1 MTLTAEQ
8 LAQRRKGLTATD
20 MTKLTGLS
28 KYGGAIDV
36 LMDKRGIEAPFEDTD
51 RVKWGNILEDPIRQ
65 DYAERH
71 QVHMRVPGTLTHPKQ
86 PWAMATPDGIVWEP
100 EVALKNGEPDWGWE
114 CKTHTSWLSH
124 LYGEPGSDEVPA
136 WELVQCAWNLYVA
149 RAYYGVDMTRWDLT
163 AFVDGV
169 PTDYTIHRDP
179 ELEGMLVETGQ
190 TFWQEHVRGGKPLDP
205 DGSESYSK
213 ELARRWPK
221 HGGDLRPANEITLKA
236 VRALRATRDEIKAQ
250 KVLEETF
257 VQQIKTSIGADV
269 GLTFPGD
276 DGLEAITWKRTKDS
290 ERVDWVAAY
299 KELRDSIA
307 RWGSYF
313 HSHQIELPSLDGPI
327 KNNTSTKDGSRR
339 FCVPRSWSK

>member
-8 LAQRRKGLTATD
+8 IAMRRQGLTATD

-28 KYGGAIDV
+28 KYGGAVDV
-36 LMDKRGIEAPFEDTD
+36 LMDKRGVEAPFEDTD

-71 QVHMRVPGTLTHPKQ
+71 QVHMRVPGTLTHPEQ
-86 PWAMATPDGIVWEP
+86 PWAMATPDGVVWTP
-100 EVALKNGEPDWGWE
+100 EAALEDADPDRGWE

-149 RAYYGVDMTRWDLT
+149 RAYYGQDMTRWDLT

-169 PTDYTIHRDP
+169 PTDYVITRDE
-179 ELEGMLVETGQ
+179 ELEAMLVGTGQ
-190 TFWQEHVRGGKPLDP
+190 AFWQEHVLGNKPLDP
-205 DGSESYSK
+205 DGSESYSR

-221 HGGDLRPANEITLKA
+221 HAQTMREADEMTLQAIHTLRE
-236 VRALRATRDEIKAQ
+236 VRGSIKEME
-250 KVLEETF
+250 KSEETL
-257 VQQIKTSIGADV
+257 VQVIKHSIAVDE

-276 DGLEAITWKRTKDS
+276 GDKAEKITWKRTKDV
-290 ERVDWVAAY
+290 ERVDWAAAFQ
-299 KELRDSIA
+299 ELRN
-307 RWGSYF
+307 
-313 HSHQIELPSLDGPI
+313 QLELLGAGKADLDATV
-327 KNNTSTKDGSRR
+327 KRHTTTKDGSRR
-339 FCVPRSWSK
+339 FVVPRGWNK